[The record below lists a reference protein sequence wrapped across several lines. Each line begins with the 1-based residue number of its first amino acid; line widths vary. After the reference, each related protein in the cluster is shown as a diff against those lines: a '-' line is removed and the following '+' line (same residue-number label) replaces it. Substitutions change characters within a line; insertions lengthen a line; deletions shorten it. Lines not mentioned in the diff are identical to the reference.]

1 MIMFGSAFSLV
12 VIVRTRE
19 VSKCNRMLESSSS
32 QKKRQKETLFDTEHK
47 EDWKET
53 SVQLQRCLCQWSEP
67 LLTWLWPEEE
77 HMDFSN
83 LLQTGVCQHWYMDFC
98 KLLHGFVEVVPGI
111 PRPCQTK
118 PSWSLTK
125 NSELIEASALTYS
138 CLLSQSTQCLGS
150 VVPLA
155 MFQKWFLEHLE
166 TWLEREAQMLEMLS
180 RVKMLSWRIAG
191 GERTGRVSSCGKTA
205 EV

>member
-1 MIMFGSAFSLV
+1 MCVLLWFFSIHLLKTLNPEITLLNQFHAQKALFEVPKICSINLGWGAAFSNNMQLKNKRSGNLSFMKAV
-12 VIVRTRE
+12 KSPIKIV
-19 VSKCNRMLESSSS
+19 
-32 QKKRQKETLFDTEHK
+32 
-47 EDWKET
+47 
-53 SVQLQRCLCQWSEP
+53 
-67 LLTWLWPEEE
+67 TWIYQ
-77 HMDFSN
+77 N
-83 LLQTGVCQHWYMDFC
+83 WYMDFC
-98 KLLHGFVEVVPGI
+98 KLLHGFVKVVPGI

-125 NSELIEASALTYS
+125 NSELIEASAQTYS

-191 GERTGRVSSCGKTA
+191 GEGTGGRVSPCGKTA
-205 EV
+205 APLNV